1 MITAR
6 GGDHSRHVG
15 FARSERL
22 QWCVAGSQNVKKVP
36 AKLGEGHLAAI
47 SGSQVDLMGSR
58 AEYHAPMNTQ
68 LTQAIVRIREMILRG
83 ELAPGQRVAE
93 APVADLLG
101 VSRTPVRQALPLLAQ
116 EGLLSEHE
124 TRGYVVRAFTAAD
137 IVDAIDLRGALEG
150 LAVRRV
156 TERGASKAL
165 LRELRAC
172 LEDGEV
178 ILNKRHVDEND
189 EGLYADMN
197 ERFHRLILVEAG
209 SALLAETL
217 ARNSR
222 IPFAGPQA
230 LAFDK
235 GNLEQMYD
243 MLRYAHRQHYAIV
256 EALERG
262 QSARAEAL
270 MREHAN
276 SAKESINLT
285 ALPVAAGETGRLTPA
300 RISGGGV

>member
-1 MITAR
+1 MAGLRDPTLTFRILNP
-6 GGDHSRHVG
+6 DHR
-15 FARSERL
+15 
-22 QWCVAGSQNVKKVP
+22 
-36 AKLGEGHLAAI
+36 
-47 SGSQVDLMGSR
+47 
-58 AEYHAPMNTQ
+58 APMNTQ
-68 LTQAIVRIREMILRG
+68 LSQAIVRIREMILRG
-83 ELAPGQRVAE
+83 ELTPGQRVAE
-93 APVADLLG
+93 APLADRLG

-116 EGLLSEHE
+116 EGLLLEHE
-124 TRGYVVRAFTAAD
+124 TRGYVVRAFTSAD
-137 IVDAIDLRGALEG
+137 IIDAIDLRAVLEG
-150 LAVRRV
+150 LAARRV
-156 TERGASKAL
+156 AEQGASKAL
-165 LRELRAC
+165 LRELRSC
-172 LEDGEV
+172 LEDGDA
-178 ILNKRHVDEND
+178 ILGKRRVEESD

-197 ERFHRLILVEAG
+197 ERFHRLILQESR

-243 MLRYAHRQHYAIV
+243 MLHYAHRQHHAIV

-276 SAKESINLT
+276 SAKESINLA
-285 ALPVAAGETGRLTPA
+285 ALPVAAGETNGRFALSRASNGT
-300 RISGGGV
+300 